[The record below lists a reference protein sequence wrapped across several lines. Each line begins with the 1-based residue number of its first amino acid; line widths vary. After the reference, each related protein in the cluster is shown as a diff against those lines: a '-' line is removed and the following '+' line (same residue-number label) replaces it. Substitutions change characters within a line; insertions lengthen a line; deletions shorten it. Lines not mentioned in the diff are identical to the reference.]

1 MTSSSTI
8 PVKVKEVT
16 MVDYDNST
24 NNSQAVLSQEDISFT
39 KSGRSLLEKILL
51 LLLVVFIVALIA
63 VVAAL
68 IVEKNKDHSTFP
80 ASKSPEVSEETCFT
94 KDCVLAAAAVDRA
107 IDYSVDPCDNFY
119 QFACGR
125 WKREHVIPEDQSSLS
140 IFVNLRD
147 QTEIILKSL
156 LEETGQLNELP
167 SIGKAKTL
175 YSSCTNYSLINK
187 RGDAPLKELLLQ
199 ALGGWPLIHKEWNDS
214 NFDLVNLIQ
223 KLNLHGIYSIMPF
236 YASTDQKDSNKR
248 ILKID
253 QPSFGMPGQKYYL
266 VSRNDTM
273 LMAYENLIFS
283 TCNLMG
289 LANQS
294 NATEEVKAVVDF
306 EIQLANI
313 SVPDEQRRDSN
324 ALYNP
329 MTLAEIQGNYSRHF
343 NWSRYVVELLSSPE
357 VGVTDISESEI
368 IINQSPVYY
377 QRLNDL
383 FDVTPK

>member
-1 MTSSSTI
+1 
-8 PVKVKEVT
+8 
-16 MVDYDNST
+16 
-24 NNSQAVLSQEDISFT
+24 FT
-39 KSGRSLLEKILL
+39 KRGRSLLEKTLL
-51 LLLVVFIVALIA
+51 LLLVVSLVALIA

-80 ASKSPEVSEETCFT
+80 ASKSPEINEETCFT

-107 IDYSVDPCDNFY
+107 IEYNVDPCGNFY

-125 WKREHVIPEDQSSLS
+125 WKRENVIPEDQSSLS
-140 IFVNLRD
+140 IMENLRD
-147 QTEIILKSL
+147 QNEIIVKSL
-156 LEETGQLNELP
+156 LEEPGQPNELH

-187 RGDAPLKELLLQ
+187 RGDAPLKEFLLQ
-199 ALGGWPLIHKEWNDS
+199 ELGGWPLIHKEWNES
-214 NFDLVNLIQ
+214 NFDLVSLIQ
-223 KLNLHGIYSIMPF
+223 KVNLHGSYIIMQF
-236 YASTDQKDSNKR
+236 YASTDDKDSNKR
-248 ILKID
+248 ILKIG

-306 EIQLANI
+306 EIQLANV
-313 SVPDEQRRDSN
+313 SDSFTSN
-324 ALYNP
+324 
-329 MTLAEIQGNYSRHF
+329 SR
-343 NWSRYVVELLSSPE
+343 L
-357 VGVTDISESEI
+357 
-368 IINQSPVYY
+368 
-377 QRLNDL
+377 
-383 FDVTPK
+383 